1 MRCWESIQVT
11 LENAKEMRTRLGKKT
26 PEKRNLYDDDD
37 QLAEDT
43 LSMSM
48 LMPSF
53 STQDLIETQNEG
65 LNNAGIWYRPSHIF
79 EGRENKQDFKTKME
93 AQMKKEIEE
102 WEEIK
107 LRSVQRKEVKKKLKL
122 DGGAEDKLPMSV
134 NLTPE
139 KFDKYAE
146 KLKDGLKNRKKKESM
161 MNTFKTTIARLKGHL
176 EKAKERLKKVSNLDN
191 LGIQ

>member
-1 MRCWESIQVT
+1 M
-11 LENAKEMRTRLGKKT
+11 M
-26 PEKRNLYDDDD
+26 
-37 QLAEDT
+37 
-43 LSMSM
+43 
-48 LMPSF
+48 
-53 STQDLIETQNEG
+53 
-65 LNNAGIWYRPSHIF
+65 
-79 EGRENKQDFKTKME
+79 KQ
-93 AQMKKEIEE
+93 IEE

-134 NLTPE
+134 NLGPE
-139 KFDKYAE
+139 KFDKYTE